1 MNFKENL
8 MLKKVKS
15 IMILTI
21 ALWGF
26 VGTIH
31 NIVDWDGTLGAVG
44 AATSMASITGGA
56 DSWQATSNPLVIW
69 TGALFIMLSKL
80 VTGVLCTI
88 GAIGMW
94 CAKDSDNQAYYAAKK
109 MALTGCAV
117 AIIML
122 FGGFIVVAESW
133 FELWRSESMI
143 GPVLQSAFR
152 YGGMIGLIAL
162 FVASNDS
169 PLIDQ

>member
-1 MNFKENL
+1 

-26 VGTIH
+26 VGAIH
-31 NIVDWDGTLGAVG
+31 NVADWNGTLGAVG
-44 AATSMASITGGA
+44 VATSMTSIVGGA

-80 VTGVLCTI
+80 ATVFLCTI

-94 CAKDSDNQAYYAAKK
+94 RAKESDDTAYYTAKNI
-109 MALTGCAV
+109 ALTGCAV

-122 FGGFIVVAESW
+122 FGGFIVIAESW

-152 YGGMIGLIAL
+152 YGDMIGLIAL
-162 FVASNDS
+162 FVASKD
-169 PLIDQ
+169 